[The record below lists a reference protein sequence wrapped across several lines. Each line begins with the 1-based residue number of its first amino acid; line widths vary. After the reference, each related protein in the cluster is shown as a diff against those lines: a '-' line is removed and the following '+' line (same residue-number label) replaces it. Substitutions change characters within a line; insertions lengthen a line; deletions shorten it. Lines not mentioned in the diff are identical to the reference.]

1 MNTDYPIIPGR
12 GLVTDT
18 ATQLRQDFL
27 KSQQINISEIS
38 ETRLVA
44 ADIRNNI
51 ESLVGSVEIPVGL
64 VGPLL
69 FKNGESE
76 ELIYTVAGTLEGA
89 LVASMNRGAKALS
102 MSGGFSAYVLHQKMI
117 RTPMF
122 LFKNLHESMIFKTWI
137 EANFDNIKHIAEQYS
152 NHAKLTSILPFV
164 VGKSV
169 HLKFVYT
176 TGDATG
182 QNMSTACTWHAT
194 LWIQT
199 QFQLEKSIEIV
210 HCVIDGN
217 GASDKKVSG
226 FSINHGRGIHVV
238 AEAHLR
244 EDVINKILRTTS
256 DDMVKCFNQS
266 LAMSRLDNMVGY
278 NINVANA
285 IAAIFVTT
293 GQDLGSL
300 HESSCGVL
308 NVEKT
313 DEGLYLSLNLPTLVI
328 GTIGGGTHL
337 KCQREALELM
347 GCYGNGKLTR
357 FAQLIAGFA
366 LSLEISTYAAIVS
379 GQFAKAHEKLGRNK
393 PVNWLLKAEID
404 RKFVETCFNGSFK
417 NKQIQS
423 LDMLQSGVVD
433 NGILMNLTS
442 RISNKLIGFYPFDI
456 THNET
461 HISEAITERFLLKS
475 KPLDE
480 EVFKGLHFMAAAINT
495 DLADLIS
502 TFKNELEYKD
512 CHKKEIILYELLHKF
527 KLNYTPKFYG
537 KHIDEKREIYLFIQE
552 FLQLENLQLFNS
564 ENEPES
570 WKSEQITNVIRAI
583 SEIHQTFSDEN
594 LLKEFPEITR
604 FEPWNA
610 KPLYRKMIELAGED
624 DELISPEQ
632 TEQMLQ
638 MIKDL
643 EQDFAALKIT
653 QTIIHNDCNPR
664 NTAIRADGTPCFY
677 DWELAVINIPHR
689 DIVEFL
695 SFALPESFDENLFK
709 SYLELHFSLFKN
721 ELNWSEWKRGYEYAL
736 KEYLVTRVSFYLTGS
751 ILMKYEFAPRIF
763 KNSMRMLELLK
774 TF

>member
-1 MNTDYPIIPGR
+1 MNTEYPIIPGR
-12 GLVTDT
+12 GLVTES
-18 ATQLRQDFL
+18 ATQMRLAFL
-27 KSQQINISEIS
+27 KAQDMHIAGIA
-38 ETRLVA
+38 ETNFA
-44 ADIRNNI
+44 AGDIRNNI

-69 FKNGESE
+69 FKNNDAGEMV
-76 ELIYTVAGTLEGA
+76 YTLAATLEGA

-102 MSGGFSAYVLHQKMI
+102 LSGGFSAYVLHQKMI

-122 LFKNLHESMIFKTWI
+122 IFKNLHESAIFKTWI
-137 EANFDNIKHIAEQYS
+137 EANFDNIKHVAEQYS
-152 NHAKLTSILPFV
+152 NHAKLTSILTFV

-194 LWIQT
+194 LWIQKNFE
-199 QFQLEKSIEIV
+199 QQKSIEIV
-210 HCVIDGN
+210 HYVIEGN

-238 AEAHLR
+238 AETHLR

-256 DDMVKCFNQS
+256 DDIVRCFNQS
-266 LAMSRLDNMVGY
+266 LAMSRLDSMVGY

-285 IAAIFVTT
+285 IAAIFAAT
-293 GQDLGSL
+293 GQDLGSI
-300 HESSCGVL
+300 HESACGIL

-347 GCYGNGKLTR
+347 NCFGNGKMVR

-404 RKFVETCFNGSFK
+404 RKFVETCLNGSFK
-417 NKQIQS
+417 NRQIQS
-423 LDMLQSGVVD
+423 LAMLHSGVVD

-461 HISEAITERFLLKS
+461 ESSEAKTERFLLKS

-495 DLADLIS
+495 ELADLIS
-502 TFKNELEYKD
+502 AFKSDLEYKN
-512 CHKKEIILYELLHKF
+512 CHKKEILLYELLHK
-527 KLNYTPKFYG
+527 LRPQYSPKFYG

-552 FLQLENLQLFNS
+552 FLKSENLILFNS
-564 ENEPES
+564 ENSPEA
-570 WKSEQITNVIRAI
+570 WKPEYIENVIRAI
-583 SEIHQTFSDEN
+583 TEIHQVFSDDS
-594 LLKEFPEITR
+594 LLKDLPEIR
-604 FEPWNA
+604 SFKPWNA
-610 KPLYRKMIELAGED
+610 APLYRKMVELAGED

-632 TEQMLQ
+632 TAQMLQ
-638 MIKDL
+638 MIENL
-643 EQDFAALKIT
+643 EQNFVAVKIAP
-653 QTIIHNDCNPR
+653 TIIHNDCNPR
-664 NTAIRADGTPCFY
+664 NTAVRTDGTPCFY
-677 DWELAVINIPHR
+677 DWELAVVNIPHR

-695 SFALPESFDENLFK
+695 SFAMPENFDQNLFK
-709 SYLELHFSLFKN
+709 NYLHFHFSLCKRG
-721 ELNWSEWKRGYEYAL
+721 EIWSDWKCGYEYAL
-736 KEYLVTRVSFYLTGS
+736 KEFLVTRVSFYLTGS

-774 TF
+774 TL

>member
-1 MNTDYPIIPGR
+1 MNTEYPIIPGR
-12 GLVTDT
+12 GLVTES
-18 ATQLRQDFL
+18 ATQMRLDFL
-27 KSQQINISEIS
+27 KAQDMHIAGVA
-38 ETRLVA
+38 ETNFA
-44 ADIRNNI
+44 AGDIRNNI

-69 FKNGESE
+69 FKNSDAGEMV
-76 ELIYTVAGTLEGA
+76 YTLAATLEGA

-102 MSGGFSAYVLHQKMI
+102 ISGGFSAYVLHQKMI

-122 LFKNLHESMIFKTWI
+122 IFKNLHESMIFKTWT
-137 EANFDNIKHIAEQYS
+137 EANFDNIKHVAEQYS
-152 NHAKLTSILPFV
+152 NHAKLASILPFV

-169 HLKFVYT
+169 HLKFVYS

-194 LWIQT
+194 LWIQKNFE
-199 QFQLEKSIEIV
+199 QQKSIEIV
-210 HCVIDGN
+210 HFVIEGN

-226 FSINHGRGIHVV
+226 FSMNHGRGIHVV

-256 DDMVKCFNQS
+256 DDIVRCFNQS
-266 LAMSRLDNMVGY
+266 LAMSRLDSMVGY
-278 NINVANA
+278 NINVANT
-285 IAAIFVTT
+285 IAAIFAAT
-293 GQDLGSL
+293 GQDLGSI

-313 DEGLYLSLNLPTLVI
+313 DDGLYLSLNLPTLVI

-347 GCYGNGKLTR
+347 NCYGNGKVAR

-404 RKFVETCFNGSFK
+404 RKFVETCLNGSFK
-417 NKQIQS
+417 NREIQS
-423 LDMLQSGVVD
+423 LDMLHSSVVD

-461 HISEAITERFLLKS
+461 ESFEAKTERFLLKS

-495 DLADLIS
+495 ELADLIS
-502 TFKNELEYKD
+502 AFKNNLEYKD
-512 CHKKEIILYELLHKF
+512 CHKKEILLYELLHRF
-527 KLNYTPKFYG
+527 KLNYSPKFYG

-552 FLQLENLQLFNS
+552 FLEREKLQLFNA
-564 ENEPES
+564 ENEPEL
-570 WKSEQITNVIRAI
+570 WEPAIVKNVIRAMT
-583 SEIHQTFSDEN
+583 EIHQAFSDEN
-594 LLKEFPEITR
+594 ILKDLPEIAN
-604 FEPWNA
+604 FKPWNA
-610 KPLYRKMIELAGED
+610 APLYRKMVELAGED

-632 TEQMLQ
+632 TEQLLQ
-638 MIKDL
+638 MIDDL

-653 QTIIHNDCNPR
+653 TTIIHNDCNPR

-677 DWELAVINIPHR
+677 DWELSVINIPHR

-695 SFALPESFDENLFK
+695 SFAMPENFDQHLFK
-709 SYLELHFSLFKN
+709 NYLDFHFSLYKN
-721 ELNWSEWKRGYEYAL
+721 GENWSDWKCGYEYAL
-736 KEYLVTRVSFYLTGS
+736 KEFLVTRVSFYLTGS

-763 KNSMRMLELLK
+763 KNSMRMRELLK
-774 TF
+774 TL